1 MQTWSRDKDSS
12 GSIHIN
18 CSLLE
23 LFIKIRGMYLYNRS
37 IDLYDWIEDIVK
49 VKIVFI
55 LCYLG

>member
-1 MQTWSRDKDSS
+1 
-12 GSIHIN
+12 
-18 CSLLE
+18 
-23 LFIKIRGMYLYNRS
+23 MYLYNRS